1 MCDVVENGLSESF
14 NSVIKD
20 ARKKPIITMLEE
32 IRLYVME
39 RIYILKIK
47 DNTHQYYKVTGRNL
61 LQQKQS
67 CPVNF
72 ENENYTIITSQCKGP
87 VYQREPCCNSFLQ
100 IACPHWEQ
108 INDEKTN
115 CASTLFSYINVY
127 GKYPPGLF
135 ASMCK
140 GDKKGLS
147 CEKID
152 TSTSKKGD
160 KSQAATMCIKSPWVM
175 IMGGVMVFVLEFFG

>member
-1 MCDVVENGLSESF
+1 MASFRFLHCVVFFLLAPAFLISSSPISYNALES
-14 NSVIKD
+14 
-20 ARKKPIITMLEE
+20 
-32 IRLYVME
+32 
-39 RIYILKIK
+39 
-47 DNTHQYYKVTGRNL
+47 YKVTGRNL

-87 VYQREPCCNSFLQ
+87 VYQRDPCCNSFLK

-115 CASTLFSYINVY
+115 CASTLFSYINLY

-147 CEKID
+147 CEKIE
-152 TSTSKKGD
+152 TSSTHKAE
-160 KSQAATMCIKSPWVM
+160 KSEVVATCTRSPL
-175 IMGGVMVFVLEFFG
+175 IMVIGGVMVFVLDFFG